1 MLFNTVMASLRNFSI
16 NVPHLLYDNSS
27 QLYCNIES
35 MPPHSL
41 ESFVHLETNYLCK
54 QLDVR
59 IIFQLILQLLYISI
73 LSQMIPHS
81 NDYCNDQPF
90 YSLCMLRH
98 AMQMNEKQQK
108 GRGKYHACC
117 TTYILE
123 TRGAFLVCKNNNFP
137 RALDWTSHGI
147 DKNFIELTTIFTR
160 DLPSTFLYF
169 PVAPAI

>member
-1 MLFNTVMASLRNFSI
+1 
-16 NVPHLLYDNSS
+16 
-27 QLYCNIES
+27 
-35 MPPHSL
+35 
-41 ESFVHLETNYLCK
+41 
-54 QLDVR
+54 
-59 IIFQLILQLLYISI
+59 
-73 LSQMIPHS
+73 MIPHS
-81 NDYCNDQPF
+81 NDYCNEQPF
-90 YSLCMLRH
+90 YSLCILRH

-123 TRGAFLVCKNNNFP
+123 TRGAFLVCKNNNLP

-169 PVAPAI
+169 PVAPAIWIIISQEPGFRWYLDAALHSVHALAVIAAVFRHINVWDCLLITYNFCIISDAGDNI